1 MRLPVLF
8 CIPAV
13 LFLAVVFA
21 LTGCHSTQEAVPTY
35 TRTELPDRT
44 YDGPVL
50 NPSDPEDRERIDRMP
65 TAEGGMPQIQRRI
78 GFPRTARYYGLE
90 TTVHVVFTVGPDG
103 QPYDVAIARAPAEE
117 VLAQL
122 SEGEREALADLQH
135 HAKQVIWRSTF
146 EPGIADGEPVAM
158 QSFWPLTFRIQ

>member
-1 MRLPVLF
+1 MRATALLLALVL
-8 CIPAV
+8 
-13 LFLAVVFA
+13 LG
-21 LTGCHSTQEAVPTY
+21 LTACASTQETVPTY

-50 NPSDPEDRERIDRMP
+50 NPSDPEDRERIDQTP

-78 GFPRTARYYGLE
+78 GFPDTARYYGLE

-103 QPYDVAIARAPAEE
+103 RPYDVAIARAPAEG
-117 VLAQL
+117 VLAEL

-135 HAKQVIWRSTF
+135 HAQQVIWQSTF